1 MPEKKGRKRRPQR
14 DRRTG
19 AAPGSEHTPAA
30 ARDAA
35 APPSAADPSLPAMRV
50 RYAGLVLALL
60 TMFIGI
66 LTAAQAF
73 QGQSGPN
80 FVMLLVAG
88 VLLVAL
94 ALFIAVLALAPQRVR
109 ALFSRSSQ

>member
-14 DRRTG
+14 ERRTG
-19 AAPGSEHTPAA
+19 GPPGPAHTPAA
-30 ARDAA
+30 ARDAGTA
-35 APPSAADPSLPAMRV
+35 APDEPSLPAMRV

-60 TMFIGI
+60 TGFIGI

-80 FVMLLVAG
+80 FAMLLVAG

-94 ALFIAVLALAPQRVR
+94 ALFIGVLALAPERVR
-109 ALFSRSSQ
+109 ALFQRE

>member
-14 DRRTG
+14 ERRTSTP
-19 AAPGSEHTPAA
+19 PGPA
-30 ARDAA
+30 RTAA
-35 APPSAADPSLPAMRV
+35 APPATARPTATEPSLPAMRV

-60 TMFIGI
+60 TGFIGI

-73 QGQSGPN
+73 QGASGPN
-80 FVMLLVAG
+80 FLMLLVAG

-94 ALFIAVLALAPQRVR
+94 ALVIGVLALAPERVR
-109 ALFSRSSQ
+109 ALFQRE

>member
-14 DRRTG
+14 ERRTG
-19 AAPGSEHTPAA
+19 APGPARTPAA
-30 ARDAA
+30 GDASTA
-35 APPSAADPSLPAMRV
+35 APGGEPSLPAMRV

-60 TMFIGI
+60 TGFIGI

-73 QGQSGPN
+73 QGASGPN

-94 ALFIAVLALAPQRVR
+94 ALFIAVLALAPERVR